1 MNQLSMFC
9 YAKKSIECFFVFS
22 EQLFF
27 PQMKPWN
34 QSFFLI
40 WNALKKLRNER
51 VLQSISASASNKAKS
66 REKKK
71 HWLRLKCI
79 EYFKNRFQS
88 CPYLFTP
95 YMLGTKWKKKV
106 VYCTFHKCFSI
117 SYNLK
122 LLECRCLEISI
133 NFLFSRFSCKHQW
146 QQWFLVVISFY

>member
-1 MNQLSMFC
+1 ML
-9 YAKKSIECFFVFS
+9 K
-22 EQLFF
+22 
-27 PQMKPWN
+27 N
-34 QSFFLI
+34 QSNAFSYSVNNYFSLR
-40 WNALKKLRNER
+40 WNHEINPFSSFEMHWKSWGMKECSKALVLPHRIKLRVGR
-51 VLQSISASASNKAKS
+51 
-66 REKKK
+66 KKK